1 MTIPEMEIKL
11 AQYLDTRW
19 IAVFYADNPL
29 DEIKFYIAAC
39 NTIAQ
44 IGDWELRDDGT
55 HCVKLD

>member
-11 AQYLDTRW
+11 AQYLDTRRRAFFML
-19 IAVFYADNPL
+19 ITHQTK
-29 DEIKFYIAAC
+29 KFYTAAC

-44 IGDWELRDDGT
+44 IGNWELRDDGT

>member
-11 AQYLDTRW
+11 AQYLDIKRR
-19 IAVFYADNPL
+19 ALLYANNPS